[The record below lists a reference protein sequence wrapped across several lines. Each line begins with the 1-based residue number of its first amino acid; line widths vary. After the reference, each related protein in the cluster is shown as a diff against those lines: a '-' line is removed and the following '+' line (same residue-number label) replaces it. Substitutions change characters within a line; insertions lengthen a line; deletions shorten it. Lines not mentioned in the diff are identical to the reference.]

1 MLNLSLLPANL
12 KGNESK
18 SQIHPT
24 LTRLLHKKVRWD
36 VGRPGHWQNS
46 GITVELRKCNFPTS
60 PCHLHPFSTW
70 QPDQQFPFG
79 TMNNTERNPNKLPT
93 VSKALHYLPSFPF
106 TVLRPQTP
114 RALPASAF
122 FLPCSSAS
130 ISLPRVLTWLAPSH
144 LWVSVFQVTFWDGLC
159 HIYLKWSH
167 LFSNSGLC
175 FFIMLT

>member
-1 MLNLSLLPANL
+1 MLNLFLLPANL

-36 VGRPGHWQNS
+36 VGGPGHWQNS

-122 FLPCSSAS
+122 FFTMLFCFHQPSTSTHMVGSFSPVSFSFPGYFLRWPLP
-130 ISLPRVLTWLAPSH
+130 
-144 LWVSVFQVTFWDGLC
+144 
-159 HIYLKWSH
+159 YLSKVKSPI
-167 LFSNSGLC
+167 F
-175 FFIMLT
+175 